1 MEDRCPRC
9 GHAIADGSICPNCS
23 YPYEQNEQTY
33 QKALAMMQRCQTP
46 LSFRG
51 CAEMFDSIS
60 EHKDSREKAKSCRS
74 VATNLEKGNPVEFAT
89 DTVAEQRGESQPTS
103 TASKSSKAVT
113 YLGITMCVVLA
124 ILIAVYSVSVVNL
137 KRNFAKDWY
146 ALDDS
151 IIKVLDI
158 SGDEI
163 EYRLET
169 GYEWLNMTAA
179 VFDWKPA
186 FGNKVKIRLGDTQR
200 TYRVQ
205 FNKDKD
211 VMTLYPALTEA
222 SAFEIWYHIE

>member
-1 MEDRCPRC
+1 
-9 GHAIADGSICPNCS
+9 
-23 YPYEQNEQTY
+23 
-33 QKALAMMQRCQTP
+33 
-46 LSFRG
+46 
-51 CAEMFDSIS
+51 MFDSIS
-60 EHKDSREKAKSCRS
+60 EHKDSKERAEACRS
-74 VATNLEKGNPVEFAT
+74 FAVSLENGEPIEVTSNKATE
-89 DTVAEQRGESQPTS
+89 EQEEPQT
-103 TASKSSKAVT
+103 TLVVKKSSKTAT
-113 YLGITMCVVLA
+113 YLGIAVCAVLV
-124 ILIAVYSVSVVNL
+124 ILIAVYSVSIASL
-137 KRNFAKDWY
+137 KKNFAKDWY
-146 ALDDS
+146 VLDDS

-222 SAFEIWYHIE
+222 SAFETWYHIE